1 MTIDERNNIND
12 RDRIKQYLEC
22 TTREM
27 CDAMCDDNSLDLA
40 MVEKITNL
48 LLIYSQIYKNMG
60 FDKAGVENED

>member
-40 MVEKITNL
+40 MVEKLQTF
-48 LLIYSQIYKNMG
+48 Y
-60 FDKAGVENED
+60 